1 MVKTDPLVMVK
12 IAYAFSNRA
21 TGKAMLKKYPWL
33 SEMNEEWWLTVAT
46 LFECAI
52 VGAPLSNSL
61 KKKALATNNVKLR
74 VLLKNGD
81 AGEKALATEI
91 ALEQIS
97 NGGGFDLLPMA
108 HRKGNAYLAAV
119 RKHIKN
125 VLITSSKNTSRIH
138 LTEWNKEIFDAPTLD
153 LLIMSPW
160 FCGEAARIFR
170 DCPHLVGN
178 WLTASWLNKARAL
191 GALK

>member
-1 MVKTDPLVMVK
+1 MMKTDPLVMVK

-21 TGKAMLKKYPWL
+21 TGKVMLKKYPWL

-97 NGGGFDLLPMA
+97 NGGGFDLLPMI

-125 VLITSSKNTSRIH
+125 VLITSSENTSGIRLI
-138 LTEWNKEIFDAPTLD
+138 EWNKEIFDEPTLD
-153 LLIMSPW
+153 LLITSPW
-160 FCGEAARIFR
+160 FCSEAASILRN
-170 DCPHLVGN
+170 CPYLAGD

-191 GALK
+191 GTLK

>member
-1 MVKTDPLVMVK
+1 
-12 IAYAFSNRA
+12 
-21 TGKAMLKKYPWL
+21 MLKKYPWL

-97 NGGGFDLLPMA
+97 NGGGFDLLPMV

-125 VLITSSKNTSRIH
+125 VLITSSKNTSGIR
-138 LTEWNKEIFDAPTLD
+138 LTEWNKEIFDEPTLD
-153 LLIMSPW
+153 LLITSPW
-160 FCGEAARIFR
+160 FCSEAASILRN
-170 DCPHLVGN
+170 CPYLAGD

-191 GALK
+191 GTLK